1 MDQVIAMA
9 GELRVRLVLP
19 LVDQWDW
26 VGVRGAG
33 HSSRFVWNGGGF
45 DFILKKSHLVTPF
58 RNYHIRPTQGIKS
71 FARFRGFGNNLE
83 DHFFTDA
90 RVRADFLVRSMF
102 WWPWTRLVLAY
113 RSTD

>member
-1 MDQVIAMA
+1 MDQVIAIA

-19 LVDQWDW
+19 FVDQWDW

-33 HSSRFVWNGGGF
+33 HSSRFVLNGGGSIVPF
-45 DFILKKSHLVTPF
+45 TRNLRTPF
-58 RNYHIRPTQGIKS
+58 RHYRIRPTQGIKS

-90 RVRADFLVRSMF
+90 RVRADFLVRPMF
-102 WWPWTRLVLAY
+102 
-113 RSTD
+113 